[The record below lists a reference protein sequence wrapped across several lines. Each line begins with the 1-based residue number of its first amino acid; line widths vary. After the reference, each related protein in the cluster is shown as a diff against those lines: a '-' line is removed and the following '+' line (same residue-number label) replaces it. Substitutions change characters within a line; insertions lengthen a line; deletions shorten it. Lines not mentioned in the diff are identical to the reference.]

1 MMTTSSKLLAAA
13 LAAVVLAGGGWWVT
27 RGAAPVD
34 GALSLAAVAQEA
46 TDAQILPD
54 MVMGQQ
60 DAPVTLIE
68 YASFTCPHCATF
80 HENVVDRLKADYVDT
95 GKVRFIHRE
104 VYFDKFGLW
113 AGLVASCGGAPK
125 YFAIADMI
133 YDTQRDWI
141 GNGQDASVAANLR
154 KIGLKAGLSEDQL
167 NACLNDQARAQ
178 QMVATYQKNA
188 TADDISA
195 TPTLVINGTKHSNM
209 SYEDL
214 KAILDQE
221 LAK

>member
-1 MMTTSSKLLAAA
+1 MTTSSKLLAAA

>member
-1 MMTTSSKLLAAA
+1 MMTTTSKLLAGA

-27 RGAAPVD
+27 RGAGPVD

-68 YASFTCPHCATF
+68 YASFTCPHCASF

-141 GNGQDASVAANLR
+141 GNGQDATVAANLR

-214 KAILDQE
+214 KAILDKE

>member
-1 MMTTSSKLLAAA
+1 MMTTSSKLLAGA

-27 RGAAPVD
+27 RGAAPAD

-141 GNGQDASVAANLR
+141 GNGQDATVAANLR

-214 KAILDQE
+214 KAILDKE

>member
-1 MMTTSSKLLAAA
+1 MMTTTSKLLAGA

-27 RGAAPVD
+27 RGAAPAD

-68 YASFTCPHCATF
+68 YASFTCPHCASF

-141 GNGQDASVAANLR
+141 GNGQDATVAANLR

-214 KAILDQE
+214 KAILDKV

>member
-1 MMTTSSKLLAAA
+1 MMTTTSKLLAGA

-27 RGAAPVD
+27 RGAAPAD

-68 YASFTCPHCATF
+68 YASFTCPHCASF

-141 GNGQDASVAANLR
+141 GNGQDATVAANLR

-214 KAILDQE
+214 KAILDKE

>member
-1 MMTTSSKLLAAA
+1 MTTTSSKLLAGA
-13 LAAVVLAGGGWWVT
+13 LAAVVLAGGGWWLT
-27 RGAAPVD
+27 RGAAPAD
-34 GALSLAAVAQEA
+34 GALSLAAVAQE
-46 TDAQILPD
+46 TGDAQILPD

-68 YASFTCPHCATF
+68 YASFTCPHCASF

-141 GNGQDASVAANLR
+141 GNGQDATVAANLR
-154 KIGLKAGLSEDQL
+154 KIGLKAGLSGDQL
-167 NACLNDQARAQ
+167 EACLNDQARAQ

-214 KAILDQE
+214 KAILDKE